1 LWDEGGLDLFIW
13 LTVRIFRAIL
23 VGKRMNTFRAQL
35 NKGMFALL
43 IVRKLF
49 KKPGSFVGR

>member
-1 LWDEGGLDLFIW
+1 
-13 LTVRIFRAIL
+13 
-23 VGKRMNTFRAQL
+23 MNAFHAQL

-49 KKPGSFVGR
+49 KKPGSFVAR